1 MFACLACNIEFS
13 TQLDL
18 DRHVDSTH
26 GGRVPRKRKERKFLA
41 TEQATEGGVRSR
53 SIRSGYK
60 KKPRSQKFSQDD
72 VDRQV
77 DRAVE
82 QALEESQRIHEG
94 ELARAREAW
103 AGELETNVLQRIQ
116 EAEQQTRLD
125 AINASRLKSF
135 FLRYSTYTPTTQ
147 LNMLHDL
154 NRFELRNDAYNN
166 YSPPDSRRSKTS
178 R

>member
-26 GGRVPRKRKERKFLA
+26 GGRVPRKRKEREFLA
-41 TEQATEGGVRSR
+41 TEQATEGGVWTWSKA
-53 SIRSGYK
+53 SGHK
-60 KKPRSQKFSQDD
+60 KKSRSQKFSQDD

-94 ELARAREAW
+94 ELAQALEESQRIHEGELARAREAW
-103 AGELETNVLQRIQ
+103 ASLARDILE
-116 EAEQQTRLD
+116 E
-125 AINASRLKSF
+125 
-135 FLRYSTYTPTTQ
+135 
-147 LNMLHDL
+147 
-154 NRFELRNDAYNN
+154 
-166 YSPPDSRRSKTS
+166 
-178 R
+178 